1 MTKRLESALLKQRDE
16 TSRLKRETHEGF
28 ITIRD
33 TIENMKQVMDG
44 KRRLLEEQ
52 LQRDI
57 RNLHKMVVLI

>member
-1 MTKRLESALLKQRDE
+1 MAKRLETSVLQQHDE
-16 TSRLKRETHEGF
+16 MVRLKRETHEGF

-44 KRRLLEEQ
+44 RRRLLEEQ
-52 LQRDI
+52 LQKDI